1 MKFWFQNSPYFPS
14 YVKNWPSYGTKRK
27 DNFNIGPAFTHFYL
41 LKMKLHNPVCLTFCV
56 VTWSIFHVG
65 RKVRWVLKSKFHGL
79 SNGYQKFLCT
89 CSRNRENNK
98 NKVKTDLW
106 DTLYVWRSLFG
117 LIFQESL
124 LDWRIESLFPTILS
138 IKEWYLMISKETPSN
153 IAYMSGMVVL
163 PALCR
168 AARARSWRWRWRGRT
183 GRAPRPPPRPPGT
196 GTRPRPGAAQAAEG
210 RVRAG

>member
-56 VTWSIFHVG
+56 VTWSIFHIG

-89 CSRNRENNK
+89 CSRTRENNK
-98 NKVKTDLW
+98 NKVKSDLW
-106 DTLYVWRSLFG
+106 DTLYVHHHHIEILLNTEKKYRLLFC
-117 LIFQESL
+117 
-124 LDWRIESLFPTILS
+124 P
-138 IKEWYLMISKETPSN
+138 SKSVE
-153 IAYMSGMVVL
+153 
-163 PALCR
+163 
-168 AARARSWRWRWRGRT
+168 
-183 GRAPRPPPRPPGT
+183 
-196 GTRPRPGAAQAAEG
+196 
-210 RVRAG
+210 VRDPLYSC

>member
-65 RKVRWVLKSKFHGL
+65 RKVRWVLKSKFCGL
-79 SNGYQKFLCT
+79 YNGYQKFLCT
-89 CSRNRENNK
+89 CSRTRENNE

-106 DTLYVWRSLFG
+106 DTLYILLEICIVSTINEQLLSTIQLTLLSSCHSLLCG
-117 LIFQESL
+117 EIVSACALLARNSAASTSMKIFWNWQTSTFSTRDGRYPLHKNNSLSLDAYINTQESQGCQ
-124 LDWRIESLFPTILS
+124 
-138 IKEWYLMISKETPSN
+138 YHHN
-153 IAYMSGMVVL
+153 
-163 PALCR
+163 
-168 AARARSWRWRWRGRT
+168 
-183 GRAPRPPPRPPGT
+183 
-196 GTRPRPGAAQAAEG
+196 
-210 RVRAG
+210 